1 MVYGTYNK
9 TATPKTS
16 VESRAHA
23 CMACTEARAC
33 GAMEARECGSVEGW
47 GSTERRARKRPARE
61 ARTRKREHIH
71 KLYWI
76 AEYRKQNGVPPIF
89 TVDCDDTR

>member
-33 GAMEARECGSVEGW
+33 GAMEAMMEARECGSVEGW
-47 GSTERRARKRPARE
+47 KQWERRARKRPARA

-76 AEYRKQNGVPPIF
+76 AE
-89 TVDCDDTR
+89 

>member
-23 CMACTEARAC
+23 CMRARKPERVALWKHESVS
-33 GAMEARECGSVEGW
+33 GGSVEGW
-47 GSTERRARKRPARE
+47 KHGAETSPQPPRKRPARA

-76 AEYRKQNGVPPIF
+76 AE
-89 TVDCDDTR
+89 

>member
-1 MVYGTYNK
+1 VHMHAWRARKPERVALWK
-9 TATPKTS
+9 HES
-16 VESRAHA
+16 V
-23 CMACTEARAC
+23 
-33 GAMEARECGSVEGW
+33 GLWEGW

-76 AEYRKQNGVPPIF
+76 AEYRKHNGVPPIF